1 MLLICLISKFV
12 QKNYITKKLYINKH
26 HVKETHCFNRWQDQ
40 PLLAMQ
46 PEERVKKRAMESVVR
61 SLRSST

>member
-1 MLLICLISKFV
+1 MLLICLISKLS
-12 QKNYITKKLYINKH
+12 KNNYIAKKLYIYKYH
-26 HVKETHCFNRWQDQ
+26 DKKTYCFNRWQDQ